1 MNTTVAQVIQDRQPE
16 LCALIIVNI
25 HAQDIFPAGHVD
37 SDCDIYNSF
46 YDPAFAT
53 DMVVDGVH
61 IYDSIDLLQ
70 RSLLPFSDKR
80 LDPVRDAADGA
91 V

>member
-1 MNTTVAQVIQDRQPE
+1 MNATIVQAIQDRQPE

-25 HAQDIFPAGHVD
+25 HAQDIFPSGHVD

-46 YDPAFAT
+46 CGPAFAA
-53 DMVVDGVH
+53 DMVVDGAH

-70 RSLLPFSDKR
+70 RPLLPFSDKR
-80 LDPVRDAADGA
+80 HDPVRDAADG
-91 V
+91 VV